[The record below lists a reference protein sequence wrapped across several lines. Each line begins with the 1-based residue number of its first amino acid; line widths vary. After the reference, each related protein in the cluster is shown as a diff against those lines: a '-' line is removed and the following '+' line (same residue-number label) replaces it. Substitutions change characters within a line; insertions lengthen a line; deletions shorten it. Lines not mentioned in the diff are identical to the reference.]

1 MESGTRLAGRY
12 LLDAQIGRGGMAS
25 VWRATDELLNRH
37 VAVKTLEITSEDV
50 DRSAERFVREA
61 RATAALSH
69 PNIVT
74 IFDTGVDGTT
84 AFIVMELL
92 AGPNL
97 RDRLAHEGPLPVD
110 DVLRIGTQ
118 VAGALA
124 AAHATGMVHRDVKPA
139 NIVHSDPATVKVVDF
154 GVVRMLEETTD
165 SFSLTA
171 THAVIGTAAY
181 LSPEQAAGGR
191 VDARSD
197 LYGLGCVLFTLLT
210 DQAPFSGESAV
221 AVLGQHLHSTPPS
234 LAALRP
240 DTPPALVRLVDELLA
255 KDPAARPASALDVE
269 RRLVGLTAG
278 DTETTTVTAPADT
291 LVMPTLPVTQ
301 PALVAAAPAAD
312 DVRRRRRTRLIAIA
326 AAVVVAL
333 VALVLLL
340 TQLGGDDRPVA
351 KPRPTVSHSPS
362 TTPTPRPTHSASPK
376 PTKTPP
382 AITTPAEA
390 IGALQAA
397 LAQATAAGDIDD
409 GGAKDL
415 AHRLDDIA
423 RTIADPKKAT
433 DAGHKVG
440 DLVQKVDDLTAKG
453 QLTSAGRRLLDGP
466 LSALERLVPPEA

>member
-1 MESGTRLAGRY
+1 MAAMQSGARLAGRY
-12 LLDAQIGRGGMAS
+12 LLDTHIGRGGMAA
-25 VWRATDELLNRH
+25 VWRATDELLHRP
-37 VAVKTLEITSEDV
+37 VAVKLLEITSEDV

-84 AFIVMELL
+84 AFLVMELL

-97 RDRLAHEGPLPVD
+97 RDRLAANGPLPVD
-110 DVLRIGTQ
+110 DVLRIGGQ

-139 NIVHSDPATVKVVDF
+139 NIVHSDPTTVKVVDF

-181 LSPEQAAGGR
+181 LSPEQAAGGP

-210 DQAPFSGESAV
+210 DRAPFGGDSAV
-221 AVLGQHLHSTPPS
+221 AVLGQHLHSTPPP
-234 LAALRP
+234 LASLRP
-240 DTPPALVRLVDELLA
+240 DTPPALAQLVDQLLA
-255 KDPAARPASALDVE
+255 KDPNARPQTALDVE
-269 RRLVGLTAG
+269 RRLAQITAG
-278 DTETTTVTAPADT
+278 DTTATTVLPPAVASPDTAVLPI
-291 LVMPTLPVTQ
+291 LPVRRRRTGLF
-301 PALVAAAPAAD
+301 LVAAA
-312 DVRRRRRTRLIAIA
+312 I
-326 AAVVVAL
+326 VVAL
-333 VALVLLL
+333 TALAVVLAL
-340 TQLGGDDRPVA
+340 TQFGGDDRPVA
-351 KPRPTVSHSPS
+351 KPSHSPS
-362 TTPTPRPTHSASPK
+362 PAPSTTPSHRPTHSPSPK
-376 PTKTPP
+376 PSKTAP
-382 AITTPAEA
+382 AITTPADA
-390 IGALQAA
+390 VSALQAA
-397 LAQATAAGDIDD
+397 LAQAASAGDIDE

-423 RTIADPKKAT
+423 KTIADPKKSA

-440 DLVQKVDDLTAKG
+440 DLVQKIDDLAAKD
-453 QLTSAGRRLLDGP
+453 QLSPAGRSLLEDP
-466 LSALERLVPPEA
+466 LAALVRLVPPEQ